1 MSVLRKL
8 DEKDITATIDE
19 LKKQSDI
26 SQFTDEK
33 IREVVESSIREA
45 MKHKSPFDIK
55 FATYVA
61 KTILRLR

>member
-1 MSVLRKL
+1 MSILRKL

-33 IREVVESSIREA
+33 IREVVETSIREA
-45 MKHKSPFDIK
+45 MKHNSPFDIK
-55 FATYVA
+55 YATYVA